1 MAEEPRAKRTRV
13 AVERLGD
20 DAEVAEV
27 EESGPEGSGEPL
39 GEIDYVNEM
48 IGKIKDDDVARLLH
62 TICYGKPGK
71 QTTRKKGLRAFN
83 GWADA
88 SVAKTK
94 ADKLATNNKVKVT
107 MIKEVCGVLG
117 LEKSGTKDELCSRV
131 TEFLAKPSGENVV
144 KSAPKKRKAA
154 KGKKKKGKKGKKGP
168 KKPRAPSAY
177 ILFCKVARPK
187 VVEEEPDLGSTEIMT
202 KMGAMWKALSDDE
215 QGKYKK
221 QSAALKAEM
230 EGGAAEASEEEAEES
245 EEEGSDEE

>member
-1 MAEEPRAKRTRV
+1 M
-13 AVERLGD
+13 
-20 DAEVAEV
+20 
-27 EESGPEGSGEPL
+27 
-39 GEIDYVNEM
+39 
-48 IGKIKDDDVARLLH
+48 
-62 TICYGKPGK
+62 
-71 QTTRKKGLRAFN
+71 
-83 GWADA
+83 
-88 SVAKTK
+88 
-94 ADKLATNNKVKVT
+94 
-107 MIKEVCGVLG
+107 
-117 LEKSGTKDELCSRV
+117 